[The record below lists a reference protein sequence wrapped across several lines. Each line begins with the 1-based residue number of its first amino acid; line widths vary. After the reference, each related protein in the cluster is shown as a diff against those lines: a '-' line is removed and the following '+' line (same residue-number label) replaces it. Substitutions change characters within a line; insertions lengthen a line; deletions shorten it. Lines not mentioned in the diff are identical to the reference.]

1 MSNLKNNDFIVLNKL
16 IILSSNLLT
25 HEELLIL
32 LFLHT
37 GSKSISTIKSKFS
50 MSQTKFQKSISFLE
64 NNGFIESVNEVLSL
78 GESAEFSSL
87 SKREGVPI
95 GNLGLGETQETSSLL
110 LSVTGYESFATSI
123 SMPAKHREL
132 SYMLFERLGWDT
144 SRPFD
149 RIINISNWGKECRQ
163 LLMLSNNDLR
173 IVREAIDI
181 LKEKNYSITS
191 PRSLLK
197 TVASIKNG
205 VSFNFKKIENDD
217 SAPEVF

>member
-1 MSNLKNNDFIVLNKL
+1 MINLKNNDLIVLNKL
-16 IILSSNLLT
+16 IILSSNLFT

-37 GSKSISTIKSKFS
+37 GPKSISSIKSKFLI
-50 MSQTKFQKSISFLE
+50 SQTKFQKSISFLQ
-64 NNGFIESVNEVLSL
+64 NNGFVESVNEVFSL
-78 GESAEFSSL
+78 GDSADFSSL
-87 SKREGVPI
+87 SRREGAPI
-95 GNLGLGETQETSSLL
+95 GNLGLGEGQETTSLFL
-110 LSVTGYESFATSI
+110 PVTSYESFAANI

-132 SYMLFERLGWDT
+132 SYMIFDRLGWDT

-149 RIINISNWGKECRQ
+149 RIINVSNWGRECRQ
-163 LLMLSNNDLR
+163 LLMLSGNDLR

-205 VSFNFKKIENDD
+205 ATFNFKKNEGDD

>member
-1 MSNLKNNDFIVLNKL
+1 
-16 IILSSNLLT
+16 
-25 HEELLIL
+25 
-32 LFLHT
+32 
-37 GSKSISTIKSKFS
+37 

-64 NNGFIESVNEVLSL
+64 NNGFIESINEVLSL
-78 GESAEFSSL
+78 GESADFSSL

-95 GNLGLGETQETSSLL
+95 GKLDLGEAQETTSLL
-110 LSVTGYESFATSI
+110 LSVTGHESFAANI

-132 SYMLFERLGWDT
+132 SYMIFERLGWDT

-163 LLMLSNNDLR
+163 LLVLSNNDLR

-205 VSFNFKKIENDD
+205 VSFNFRKVDNED